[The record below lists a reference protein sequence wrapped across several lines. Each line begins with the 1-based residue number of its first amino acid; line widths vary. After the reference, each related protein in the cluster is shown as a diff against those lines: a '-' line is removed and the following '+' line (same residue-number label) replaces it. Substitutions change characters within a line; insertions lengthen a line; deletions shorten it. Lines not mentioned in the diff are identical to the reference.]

1 MSHVSR
7 SVAIVKVI
15 GIMSIEMA
23 GAVYCPL
30 SPRDPQQ
37 RLQGLIEQTQS
48 RLVVVHWMT
57 REKLEVGIVAIDV
70 DAIVSM
76 NTFRGGFESDVLS
89 TVLITSDSIAYV
101 IFTSGS
107 TGTPKA
113 VSVSHER
120 IFSFLRDHRYIL
132 GPSSSSELHRFN

>member
-1 MSHVSR
+1 MFDLSLSII
-7 SVAIVKVI
+7 IVKVI

-37 RLQGLIEQTQS
+37 RLHGLIEQTQS
-48 RLVVVHWMT
+48 RIVIVHWMT
-57 REKLEVGIVAIDV
+57 GRKLEVDIVAIDV
-70 DAIVSM
+70 ETMINM
-76 NTFRGGFESDVLS
+76 NTLRDGLRNDMLS
-89 TVLITSDSIAYV
+89 NVMITFDSIAYV

-113 VSVSHER
+113 VRVPHSFHYKSCL
-120 IFSFLRDHRYIL
+120 SFL
-132 GPSSSSELHRFN
+132 